1 MWYVGTNAVRSVR
14 TCRVMRDD
22 HNIILPVNNRRQC
35 TTTLSLLFVFLFLF
49 FSTRRQTYNNH
60 SNVRLSASG
69 LSEQSGISRLKWI
82 TYRFL
87 EHPFVSHVPQSWRC
101 KWQVNFLISTWKSNR
116 TVIKII
122 LRVSYLENC
131 QYRETPQTINQI
143 GRKKETYFL
152 FCSISKTNVK
162 AWATFS
168 LSRTDNLQLDLTL
181 IPLVELGTLG
191 EPFRR
196 ISSCFSC
203 F

>member
-22 HNIILPVNNRRQC
+22 HNIILPVNNKRQC
-35 TTTLSLLFVFLFLF
+35 TTTLSLLFCFFVF

-60 SNVRLSASG
+60 SNVRLSASC
-69 LSEQSGISRLKWI
+69 LSGQSGISRLKWI

-131 QYRETPQTINQI
+131 QYRETPQKINQI

>member
-1 MWYVGTNAVRSVR
+1 MWYVGTNAVR
-14 TCRVMRDD
+14 TCRVIRDD
-22 HNIILPVNNRRQC
+22 HNIILPVNNKRQC
-35 TTTLSLLFVFLFLF
+35 TTTLSLLFVFLFL

-60 SNVRLSASG
+60 SNVRLSASC

-87 EHPFVSHVPQSWRC
+87 EHPFVSHVLQSWRC
-101 KWQVNFLISTWKSNR
+101 KWKVNFLINTWKSNR

-131 QYRETPQTINQI
+131 QYRETPQKINQI
-143 GRKKETYFL
+143 ERKKETYFI

-168 LSRTDNLQLDLTL
+168 LSWTDNLQLDLTL

>member
-1 MWYVGTNAVRSVR
+1 MWYVGTNAVR
-14 TCRVMRDD
+14 TCRVIRDD
-22 HNIILPVNNRRQC
+22 HNIILPVNNKRQC
-35 TTTLSLLFVFLFLF
+35 TTTLSLLFVFLFL

-60 SNVRLSASG
+60 SNVRLSASC

-87 EHPFVSHVPQSWRC
+87 EHPFVSHVLRSWRC
-101 KWQVNFLISTWKSNR
+101 KWQGNFLISTWKSNR

-131 QYRETPQTINQI
+131 QYRETSQKINQI
-143 GRKKETYFL
+143 GRKKETYFI

-168 LSRTDNLQLDLTL
+168 LSWTDNLQLDPTL